1 MTPSSTADPP
11 PDMEVSPSCSEVMR
25 AASGSPR
32 TRYMTAPTTSVVP
45 SGMMTT
51 GMSPRSQAGTL
62 SPASQ
67 AAK

>member
-45 SGMMTT
+45 NGMMTT
-51 GMSPRSQAGTL
+51 GMSPRSQAGTP

>member
-1 MTPSSTADPP
+1 
-11 PDMEVSPSCSEVMR
+11 
-25 AASGSPR
+25 
-32 TRYMTAPTTSVVP
+32 MTAPTTSVVP